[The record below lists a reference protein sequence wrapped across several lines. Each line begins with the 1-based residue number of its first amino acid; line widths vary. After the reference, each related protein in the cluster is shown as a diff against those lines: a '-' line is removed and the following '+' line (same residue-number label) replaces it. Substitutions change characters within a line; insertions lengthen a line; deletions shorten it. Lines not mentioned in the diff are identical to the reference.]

1 MASFTIMP
9 LTNQTGA
16 ELTGLDFTQSIASY
30 SRLRRRSD
38 GCNEQ
43 HANAAREDDHEPWI
57 SSNSDDRGRR
67 RRAVGD
73 GG

>member
-38 GCNEQ
+38 GCDEQ
-43 HANAAREDDHEPWI
+43 HANAARE
-57 SSNSDDRGRR
+57 
-67 RRAVGD
+67 
-73 GG
+73 